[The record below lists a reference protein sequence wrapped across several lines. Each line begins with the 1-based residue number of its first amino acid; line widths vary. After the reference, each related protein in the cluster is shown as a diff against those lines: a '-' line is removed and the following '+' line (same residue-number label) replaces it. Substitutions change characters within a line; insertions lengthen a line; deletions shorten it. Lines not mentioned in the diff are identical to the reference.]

1 MDQRPYLPG
10 ILVHA
15 IHRAHRNAVQ
25 TQLSAMGLDGIGS
38 PMILMLLKRRG
49 AEGGGAY
56 QRELADALRISPAAI
71 AMSLSSLERLGYVA
85 RREDPG
91 DQRRKRVVITRK
103 GEDAV
108 ERCVSVM
115 QDVDARML
123 EGLSPAER
131 ESLNGLHQRMLQNLI
146 PGGGPPEDPFERMG
160 CNCSRP

>member
-1 MDQRPYLPG
+1 MSPRPDLPG

-15 IHRAHRNAVQ
+15 IHRLHRNAVQ
-25 TQLSAMGLDGIGS
+25 TKLSAMGLEGVGS

-71 AMSLSSLERLGYVA
+71 AMSLQSLERAGYVA

-91 DQRRKRVVITRK
+91 DQRRKRVVITPR
-103 GEDAV
+103 GAAAV
-108 ERCVSVM
+108 EACR
-115 QDVDARML
+115 DALAAADAQMLAGFTAQERETLTALHLRML
-123 EGLSPAER
+123 DNLTPGDSPA
-131 ESLNGLHQRMLQNLI
+131 G
-146 PGGGPPEDPFERMG
+146 DPFERLG

>member
-1 MDQRPYLPG
+1 MNPRPDLPG

-15 IHRAHRNAVQ
+15 IHRLHRNAVQ
-25 TQLSAMGLDGIGS
+25 TKLSAMGLEGVGS

-71 AMSLSSLERLGYVA
+71 AMSLQSLERAGYVA

-91 DQRRKRVVITRK
+91 DQRRKRVVITPR
-103 GEDAV
+103 GAAADAQMLAGFTAQ
-108 ERCVSVM
+108 ERETLT
-115 QDVDARML
+115 ALHLRML
-123 EGLSPAER
+123 DNLTPGDSPA
-131 ESLNGLHQRMLQNLI
+131 G
-146 PGGGPPEDPFERMG
+146 DPFERLG